1 MSKFIKFSLSL
12 GVSLA
17 LGSGAAL
24 ALDNDPALYRLCVG
38 VQVAP
43 EAPCGSRP
51 QADTEAFKLLT
62 KEYALA
68 LSPTLMAPAET
79 MGING
84 FQFNVQ
90 FATTTINADRGY
102 WTTGIEDENPPSTLV
117 ATRIGIRK
125 GLPGSI
131 EIGMDTS
138 YLFFSELWMF
148 GVMAKWAPHEG
159 MDSVPIDFALRGSF
173 NRLIGSSELV
183 MSTAGLDVVLS
194 KSFGLAGVVNL
205 APYVAYS
212 PLWVF
217 SRSNVIDS
225 TPGTREVNGEGD
237 FVFTEQEQ
245 RVDRLTMGSRFIT
258 GAFNF
263 TPEVTLSSAQQTYGV
278 NLGADF

>member
-1 MSKFIKFSLSL
+1 
-12 GVSLA
+12 
-17 LGSGAAL
+17 
-24 ALDNDPALYRLCVG
+24 
-38 VQVAP
+38 
-43 EAPCGSRP
+43 
-51 QADTEAFKLLT
+51 
-62 KEYALA
+62 
-68 LSPTLMAPAET
+68 MAPAET

-90 FATTTINADRGY
+90 FATTTINADRDY
-102 WTTGIEDENPPSTLV
+102 WTTGIEDENPSSTLV

-205 APYVAYS
+205 SPYIAYS

-245 RVDRLTMGSRFIT
+245 RVDRLTMGIRFIT

-263 TPEVTLSSAQQTYGV
+263 TPEVTLSSGQQTYGV

>member
-1 MSKFIKFSLSL
+1 MTTRWGLAILCFASLILTSTA
-12 GVSLA
+12 GF
-17 LGSGAAL
+17 

-38 VQVAP
+38 VRGKNQY
-43 EAPCGSRP
+43 PCGSRP
-51 QADTEAFKLLT
+51 QGNTQSFRLLT
-62 KEYALA
+62 KEYAVA
-68 LSPTLMAPAET
+68 LSPTLLAPAET

-84 FQFNVQ
+84 FQFNVN
-90 FATTTINADRGY
+90 FATTTINASRGY
-102 WTTGIEDENPPSTLV
+102 WQAGIEDENPPNSLV
-117 ATRIGIRK
+117 VSRIGIRK

-131 EIGMDTS
+131 ELGMNTS

-159 MDSVPIDFALRGSF
+159 VDAVPVDFALRGTF

-194 KSFGLAGVVNL
+194 KSFGVAGVVNVS
-205 APYVAYS
+205 PYVAYS

-225 TPGTREVNGEGD
+225 SPGERDINGEGD
-237 FVFTEQEQ
+237 FVFTNQQQ
-245 RVDRLTMGSRFIT
+245 RVDRLTLGLRFIT

-263 TPEVTLSSAQQTYGV
+263 TPEVTIASGQQTYAV

>member
-1 MSKFIKFSLSL
+1 MSKFIKFCLFLILSYGL
-12 GVSLA
+12 CV
-17 LGSGAAL
+17 GSAL

-38 VQVAP
+38 VQLVP

-90 FATTTINADRGY
+90 FASTTINSDRGY
-102 WTTGIEDENPPSTLV
+102 WTTGIEDENPPPTLV

-159 MDSVPIDFALRGSF
+159 MDAVPIDFALRGSF

-194 KSFGLAGVVNL
+194 KSFGLAGVVNFS
-205 APYVAYS
+205 PYIAYS
-212 PLWVF
+212 PLWIF

-263 TPEVTLSSAQQTYGV
+263 TPEFTLASSQQTYAV